1 MLEKKKIKYIWAVIA
16 LPYRGCAFWVLILA
30 LVHVWTTKRGIP
42 ASGWSLT
49 GLLAVIFTY
58 MLQNL
63 SSSWSCIWLVSGHYW
78 CSHRSSSVQYFH
90 LLSGCKVKWILS
102 MFINNTKLWGAV
114 DSRRT
119 RGLAEWSRYIGH

>member
-1 MLEKKKIKYIWAVIA
+1 MLEKKKKIHLSCDCTSLQRLCI
-16 LPYRGCAFWVLILA
+16 LRVLILA